1 MIPTPPPQPPVPAAV
16 DLGPL
21 AELAADPAV
30 TDLLV
35 NGDGLVWVERQG
47 PSGPTERGKQG
58 PSGPTERGKQ
68 GPSGPTER
76 GTGGFLVATGL
87 RLTRLEVELLLER
100 IVTPLGL
107 RVDRSSPVVDAR
119 LQDGSRV
126 HAVVPPVAVDGPCLA
141 VRRFSVH
148 PLPLV
153 AWCAEPVAGLLAAA
167 VHAGW
172 NLVVSGGTGAG
183 KTTLLNALAGCAA
196 SAERVV
202 TVEDAAELRLPQ
214 PHVLRLEARPA
225 NAEGAGEV
233 SLRDLVRSAL
243 RLRPDRLVVGEV
255 RGGEAFDLLQ
265 ALNTGHAGCLAT
277 VHANGAADALRRLE
291 TLVLL
296 AGVGLPLGAVRAQLA
311 SAVDAVVHVARGLD
325 GSRRVIAVAEVG
337 MVTADADEVPVRL
350 LADGE
355 RVFATPRRA
364 ARRVRVG
371 TSA

>member
-1 MIPTPPPQPPVPAAV
+1 MSLTAASAV

-21 AELAADPAV
+21 AGHAADPTI

-35 NGDGLVWVERQG
+35 NGDGSVWLERRG
-47 PSGPTERGKQG
+47 VLEASGQ
-58 PSGPTERGKQ
+58 
-68 GPSGPTER
+68 
-76 GTGGFLVATGL
+76 
-87 RLTRLEVELLLER
+87 RLSRHEVELLLER

-107 RVDRSSPVVDAR
+107 RIDRSSAVVDAR
-119 LQDGSRV
+119 LPDGSRV

-141 VRRFSVH
+141 IRRFSVR

-153 AWCAEPVAGLLAAA
+153 AWCSEPVAGLLAAA
-167 VHAGW
+167 VLAGW
-172 NLVVSGGTGAG
+172 NIVVAGGTGAG
-183 KTTLLNALAGCAA
+183 KTTLLNALAGCAPA
-196 SAERVV
+196 AERVV

-233 SLRDLVRSAL
+233 ALRDLVRSAL

-255 RGGEAFDLLQ
+255 RGGEALDLLQ

-277 VHANGAADALRRLE
+277 VHANGPADALRRLE

-311 SAVDAVVHVARGLD
+311 SAVDAVVQVARGTD
-325 GSRRVIAVAEVG
+325 GARRITAVAEVG
-337 MVTADADEVPVRL
+337 TVTADADGVPVRMV
-350 LADGE
+350 ADGR
-355 RVFATPRRA
+355 RVIATPRRR
-364 ARRVRVG
+364 ARRG
-371 TSA
+371 PAGDAA

>member
-1 MIPTPPPQPPVPAAV
+1 VTALEPVAGP

-21 AELAADPAV
+21 AALAADPAV

-35 NGDGLVWVERQG
+35 NGDGAVWVERG
-47 PSGPTERGKQG
+47 GAAF
-58 PSGPTERGKQ
+58 
-68 GPSGPTER
+68 
-76 GTGGFLVATGL
+76 GTDGRLVATGQ

-119 LQDGSRV
+119 LPDGSRV

-141 VRRFSVH
+141 VRRFSVR
-148 PLPLV
+148 PLPLSS
-153 AWCAEPVAGLLAAA
+153 WCGEPVAGLLRAA
-167 VHAGW
+167 VHGGW
-172 NLVVSGGTGAG
+172 NIVISGGTGAG
-183 KTTLLNALAGCAA
+183 KTTLLNALAGCAPA
-196 SAERVV
+196 AERVV

-225 NAEGAGEV
+225 NAEGVGEV
-233 SLRDLVRSAL
+233 ALRDLVRSAL
-243 RLRPDRLVVGEV
+243 RLRPDRIVVGEV
-255 RGGEAFDLLQ
+255 RGGEALDLLQ

-277 VHANGAADALRRLE
+277 VHANGPADALRRLE

-311 SAVDAVVHVARGLD
+311 SAVDAVVQVARVG
-325 GSRRVIAVAEVG
+325 GGARRITAVAEVG
-337 MVTADADEVPVRL
+337 TVAADDGAVPVML

-355 RVFATPRRA
+355 HVLAAPRRGARIAGAPPSPA
-364 ARRVRVG
+364 ARPGVG
-371 TSA
+371 R

>member
-1 MIPTPPPQPPVPAAV
+1 MIPTQSAQSSAPAPAV

-47 PSGPTERGKQG
+47 PSGPTERGIQG
-58 PSGPTERGKQ
+58 PSGPTERGIQ
-68 GPSGPTER
+68 
-76 GTGGFLVATGL
+76 GTGGVLVATGM

-119 LQDGSRV
+119 LPDGSRV

-153 AWCAEPVAGLLAAA
+153 AWCAEPVAGLLAATI
-167 VHAGW
+167 HAGW

-183 KTTLLNALAGCAA
+183 KTTLLKALAGCAP

-233 SLRDLVRSAL
+233 TLRDLVRSAL

-255 RGGEAFDLLQ
+255 RGGEALDLLQ

-277 VHANGAADALRRLE
+277 VHANGPADALRRLE

-311 SAVDAVVHVARGLD
+311 SAVDAVVHVARGPD
-325 GSRRVIAVAEVG
+325 GSRRVVAVAEVG
-337 MVTADADEVPVRL
+337 MVTADAGEVPVRL

-355 RVFATPRRA
+355 RVLAKPRRA
-364 ARRVRVG
+364 ARRVRV
-371 TSA
+371 SASA